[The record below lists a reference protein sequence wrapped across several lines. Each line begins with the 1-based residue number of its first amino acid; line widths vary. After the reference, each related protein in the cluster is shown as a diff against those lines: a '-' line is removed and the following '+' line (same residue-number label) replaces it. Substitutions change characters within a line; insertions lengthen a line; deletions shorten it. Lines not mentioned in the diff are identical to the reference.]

1 MIGQR
6 LMRSISRILLITFC
20 FVFLNE
26 STTLNAHGSEKYF
39 KIIVVDEETG
49 RGVPLVELRTTN
61 NSRYYTDS
69 NGIIAF
75 DDPTLIGQPVF
86 FWIKSHGYEYP
97 KKIYNEIGTILN
109 TLPGESAIHSWPS
122 CTLKVF

>member
-26 STTLNAHGSEKYF
+26 STTLNAHGSDKYF

-86 FWIKSHGYEYP
+86 SG
-97 KKIYNEIGTILN
+97 
-109 TLPGESAIHSWPS
+109 
-122 CTLKVF
+122 LKAMDMNIPRRSIMKLAQY